1 MLEAMRRS
9 TTSRPTITL
18 ARLLEAQPQA
28 IRKDPRFPLL
38 VSMLRASSRLRSS
51 LLNRTAYALLN
62 KPILEKRN
70 LANFLQTYRLPARPP
85 FFELFLSMKWEER
98 ARCAA
103 RRRERE
109 ERIAVLAAAFPP
121 GVRALISYLAEAE
134 RLSRPSAP
142 YWNKEL
148 RPSTLKRAREMAG
161 YGMDEW
167 LSFFDEYI
175 ERLRSA
181 YRRIALLDTEMLLAC
196 MVLEC
201 APDPKTGRQPSKTAL
216 SMQFKRLSKLHH
228 PDRGGDPRL
237 FRLLV
242 QARDRLLD
250 CDRARTPS

>member
-1 MLEAMRRS
+1 
-9 TTSRPTITL
+9 
-18 ARLLEAQPQA
+18 
-28 IRKDPRFPLL
+28 
-38 VSMLRASSRLRSS
+38 MLRASSRLRSS

-85 FFELFLSMKWEER
+85 FFELFLSMKWEQR
-98 ARCAA
+98 ARCAV

-109 ERIAVLAAAFPP
+109 ERIAAIAAVFPP
-121 GVRALISYLAEAE
+121 GARALISYLGEVE
-134 RLSRPSAP
+134 GLSNPAAP
-142 YWNKEL
+142 YWEKEL
-148 RPSTLKRAREMAG
+148 RPSTLKRAREMACFSIQ
-161 YGMDEW
+161 DW

-181 YRRIALLDTEMLLAC
+181 YRRIAVLDTEVLLAC
-196 MVLEC
+196 MLLEC
-201 APDPKTGRQPSKTAL
+201 APDPRTGRLPSKTAL

-242 QARDRLLD
+242 HARDQLFRD
-250 CDRARTPS
+250 SCMHEAG